1 MPLVSVRHLSKSY
14 GSSLVLDSLS
24 LDIEKSSVVAVLG
37 RSGSG
42 KSTLLRCVGGLEVFQ
57 SGQVSCD
64 TQELKAHQ
72 AADKS
77 YFRNIGVVFQ
87 HFNLFPHLTAL
98 SNVTIALRKVQKLS
112 KQVVEERGRRALETV
127 GLWDKAHAYPARLSG
142 GQQQR
147 VAIARALALEPK
159 ILLLDEVTSAL
170 DPELV
175 EEVIGVLRSLA
186 ERGHTMLLVTHDIRF
201 AQTVADQIVFMHQG
215 KIHEQGPAREIIRQP
230 RTDELAQFL
239 GIKQN

>member
-1 MPLVSVRHLSKSY
+1 
-14 GSSLVLDSLS
+14 LVLDGLS
-24 LDIEKSSVVAVLG
+24 LDIEKSSVVAILG

-42 KSTLLRCVGGLEVFQ
+42 KSTLLRCIGGLEVFQ
-57 SGQVSCD
+57 SGQVKCD
-64 TQELKAHQ
+64 TQELKANQ

-98 SNVTIALRKVQKLS
+98 SNVTIALRKVQKLA
-112 KQVVEERGRRALETV
+112 KEVVDERGRRALETV
-127 GLWDKAHAYPARLSG
+127 GLWDKADAYPARLSG

-215 KIHEQGPAREIIRQP
+215 KIHEQGNAREIIRQP

-239 GIKQN
+239 GIK

>member
-1 MPLVSVRHLSKSY
+1 MPLVSVRQLSKSY
-14 GSSLVLDSLS
+14 GANKVIDGLEM
-24 LDIEKSSVVAVLG
+24 DIQEGSVVAVLG

-42 KSTLLRCVGGLEVFQ
+42 KSTLLRCIGGLEVFEA
-57 SGQVSCD
+57 GQLTCGD
-64 TQELKAHQ
+64 RALKAHQ
-72 AADKS
+72 SADQG
-77 YFRNIGVVFQ
+77 YFSNIGIVFQ

-98 SNVTIALRKVQKLS
+98 SNVTIALRKVQRLS
-112 KQVVEERGRRALETV
+112 ADVVAERGRVALETV
-127 GLWDKAHAYPARLSG
+127 GLWEKKDAYPARLSG

-175 EEVIGVLRSLA
+175 EEVVGVLRALA
-186 ERGHTMLLVTHDIRF
+186 KRGHTMLLVTHDIRF
-201 AQTVADQIVFMHQG
+201 AQTVADHIVFMHKG
-215 KIHEQGPAREIIRQP
+215 KIHEQGPAHELIRQP

-239 GIKQN
+239 GMN

>member
-1 MPLVSVRHLSKSY
+1 MPLVSVRQLSKSY
-14 GSSLVLDSLS
+14 GKNTVINGLD
-24 LDIEKSSVVAVLG
+24 LDIEESSVVAVMG

-42 KSTLLRCVGGLEVFQ
+42 KSTLLRCIGGLEIFQ
-57 SGQVSCD
+57 SGQL
-64 TQELKAHQ
+64 TTG
-72 AADKS
+72 
-77 YFRNIGVVFQ
+77 YFRNIGIVFQ

-98 SNVTIALRKVQKLS
+98 SNVTIALRKVQGLS
-112 KQVVEERGRRALETV
+112 KNVVMERGRAALETV
-127 GLWDKAHAYPARLSG
+127 GLWEKADAYPARLSG

-201 AQTVADQIVFMHQG
+201 AETVADHIVFMHKG
-215 KIHEQGPAREIIRQP
+215 KIHEQGNAREIIRQP
-230 RTDELAQFL
+230 KTDELAQFL
-239 GIKQN
+239 GFKQN